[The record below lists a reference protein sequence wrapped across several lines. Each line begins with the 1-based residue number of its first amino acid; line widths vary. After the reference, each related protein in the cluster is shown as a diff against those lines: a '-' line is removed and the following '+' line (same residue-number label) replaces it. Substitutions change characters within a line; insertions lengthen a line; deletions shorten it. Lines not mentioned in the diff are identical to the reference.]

1 MTLSEDSSREFKWL
15 LLHRLPSTLQRI
27 AECSRKSVQ
36 SASGKGP
43 QTLPITS
50 ANSDAVKGIVVL
62 DGAVVVKADLTLRLP
77 SRNSATPIRIGV
89 SPTPP
94 FILTQLSSF
103 VQTVSLALDKIEM
116 LSSLLTEARECDTVH
131 EIDASWL
138 IHQFSDI
145 SNFLKSALTLL
156 RVVDEEKLFPLREN
170 DGKMFS
176 PELPDDLIVELYV
189 TNVSTLAVSVY
200 SIGYQPNTGIP
211 LQIQS
216 QILSR
221 FKNMKI
227 EKYKGK
233 PIEIMDEF
241 YLESKIPNLAN
252 LEADMTAA
260 IALVDATVK
269 LVIALM

>member
-1 MTLSEDSSREFKWL
+1 RYLAISL
-15 LLHRLPSTLQRI
+15 LLITHP
-27 AECSRKSVQ
+27 C
-36 SASGKGP
+36 
-43 QTLPITS
+43 QTYLS
-50 ANSDAVKGIVVL
+50 NAANDP
-62 DGAVVVKADLTLRLP
+62 TLRLP

-89 SPTPP
+89 SPAPPP
-94 FILTQLSSF
+94 FILHQLSSF

-116 LSSLLTEARECDTVH
+116 LSSLLIEARECATVH

-138 IHQFSDI
+138 VHQFSDI
-145 SNFLKSALTLL
+145 SALLKSALTLL

-170 DGKMFS
+170 GGKSHAYYIILWMFS

-189 TNVSTLAVSVY
+189 TNVSTLTVSVF

-227 EKYKGK
+227 GKYKGK

-241 YLESKIPNLAN
+241 YLESKSPNLAN

-269 LVIALM
+269 LMCGSWYTFATD